1 MTFPLSES
9 VESQAAV
16 TLTDP
21 RDLYPQP
28 PFPDQSQ
35 SPPGLTKEMDP
46 TPDHGEKSYVGA
58 GKLRGLSAIITGGDS
73 GIGRAAAIA
82 YAREG
87 ADVMIS
93 YLNEDR
99 DAESVAELIKQEGGK
114 IALHRGDLGAPDMA
128 EHLIDAALRE
138 FGKLDILVNNA
149 AFQSTGDDAEDF
161 SNEEFEKTFRTN
173 VFAPFY
179 LSKAALEY
187 LPAGGSIINT
197 VSIQAFRPSPQLLA
211 YAATKSALTSLTKGF
226 AKLAIE
232 RGVRVNGVAPGPVW
246 TPFIPTTMPT
256 EKTAKFG
263 GHTLFGRP
271 AQPAELAP
279 LYVWLASPEASYVT
293 GEVYGATGGSTPL

>member
-1 MTFPLSES
+1 MIA
-9 VESQAAV
+9 VESKEAV

-21 RDLYPQP
+21 RDLYPRP
-28 PFPDQSQ
+28 PFPRQTQ
-35 SPPGLTKEMDP
+35 SPPGETGDMNP
-46 TPDHGEKSYVGA
+46 TPDHGESSYRGT
-58 GKLRGLSAIITGGDS
+58 GRLQGLSAIITGADS

-93 YLNEDR
+93 YLSEDQ
-99 DAESVAELIKQEGGK
+99 DAASTAELLKETGVKVG
-114 IALHRGDLGAPDMA
+114 LFRGDLGAPDIA
-128 EHLIDAALRE
+128 ESLIDAALRE
-138 FGKLDILVNNA
+138 FGKLDVLVNNA
-149 AFQSTGDDAEDF
+149 AFQSTGNDAEDF

-246 TPFIPTTMPT
+246 TPFIPTTMST
-256 EKTAKFG
+256 DKTSKFG
-263 GHTLFGRP
+263 DHTLFGRP
-271 AQPAELAP
+271 AQPVELAP
-279 LYVWLASPEASYVT
+279 LFVWLASPEASYVT
-293 GEVYGATGGSTPL
+293 GEIYGATGGSTPL